1 MEISKILSINFSFSF
16 SISMLNKFS
25 FLIQR
30 SLKKFSSR
38 NLFLI
43 NPSITKFLFKFSFK
57 KSGLGNYILN
67 TLLSPL
73 SSVMPI
79 KFSPPSETY
88 ALWVIT
94 KS

>member
-1 MEISKILSINFSFSF
+1 
-16 SISMLNKFS
+16 MLNKFS

-57 KSGLGNYILN
+57 NQ
-67 TLLSPL
+67 
-73 SSVMPI
+73 
-79 KFSPPSETY
+79 
-88 ALWVIT
+88 A
-94 KS
+94 